1 VRNRLKIYLVGVG
14 GQGTLTAAWL
24 LGSTA
29 LSLRIEAVVSEVHGM
44 AQRGGVV
51 ETSVL
56 LGGFSGPIIGA
67 GAADVI
73 LAFEPLEALRAL
85 HKASPDTWI
94 LTNTHQTEP
103 ITVALRLGEYPD
115 IERIF
120 AEIEGRVAH
129 LITFEATRLAK
140 EAGSMIATNMVMLGA
155 LAATGLLPFPL
166 ERLERAIGE
175 FAPRFA
181 AINLKAY
188 RLGRKAAAEALAGA
202 AVPSGLPDS

>member
-29 LSLRIEAVVSEVHGM
+29 LSSGIEAVVSEVHGM

-67 GAADVI
+67 GAADVL

-85 HKASPDTWI
+85 PKASPDSWI
-94 LTNTHQTEP
+94 ITNTHQIKP

-115 IERIF
+115 IEGSL
-120 AEIEGRVAH
+120 AELEGRVAH
-129 LITFEATRLAK
+129 LIRLEATALAK
-140 EAGSMIATNMVMLGA
+140 EAGSLIATNMVMLGA
-155 LAATGLLPFPL
+155 LAATGLLPFPPEAL
-166 ERLERAIGE
+166 EEAIEGFHPRL
-175 FAPRFA
+175 A
-181 AINLKAY
+181 AVNLKAY
-188 RLGRKAAAEALAGA
+188 RLGREAAASGLAKAAT
-202 AVPSGLPDS
+202 PDLSQPV